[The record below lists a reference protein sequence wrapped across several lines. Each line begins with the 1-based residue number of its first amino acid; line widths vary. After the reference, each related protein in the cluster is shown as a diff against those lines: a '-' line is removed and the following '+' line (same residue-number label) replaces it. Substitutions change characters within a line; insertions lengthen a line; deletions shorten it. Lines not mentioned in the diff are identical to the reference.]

1 MPNPTTSWARV
12 WSVPRSLRPRL
23 GGSSFSSG
31 KMENCIR
38 LQKRTLKA
46 LVLALVK
53 SSLITLTS
61 CWLLSTLQSGNINS
75 IFLGKKKST
84 FSFLCGFSFNFVQ
97 LCQFCNF
104 CSIFQYLIFS
114 PTLNLVFFSPFCPVW
129 PYLSILFIFPIFL
142 HFLFIILFFP
152 FFEFNQFCFCSSK
165 SDLFFHFCDFS
176 PIFLHLSN
184 FYHIFNNF
192 VQFCLID

>member
-1 MPNPTTSWARV
+1 MTIFFLFFRELFNLTFFLGEEENYKIQKSWKIQFDDFFRFYTLTNSCSKNTPSVWFHVSWAPMPNPTTSWARV

-104 CSIFQYLIFS
+104 CSIFQYLIF
-114 PTLNLVFFSPFCPVW
+114 
-129 PYLSILFIFPIFL
+129 
-142 HFLFIILFFP
+142 
-152 FFEFNQFCFCSSK
+152 
-165 SDLFFHFCDFS
+165 
-176 PIFLHLSN
+176 
-184 FYHIFNNF
+184 
-192 VQFCLID
+192 